1 MHLGSERAIF
11 SFDEE
16 LERMTLVD
24 APVYH
29 VGRGGAGNAV
39 DERSVG
45 LRNGS
50 QGSVSS
56 RTSKDSNTSDKA
68 KKSIDWVRERLGRG
82 SSRV

>member
-39 DERSVG
+39 DERGVG

-50 QGSVSS
+50 QGSASS
-56 RTSKDSNTSDKA
+56 RTSKDSNASDKA
-68 KKSIDWVRERLGRG
+68 KKSIDWVRERLGRS